1 MLLKGGGMMRG
12 WLLTVSILLSFG
24 LTLAIQEYS
33 INLGYIIGVTLVA
46 IHFLVIA
53 LWFTRKGAR

>member
-1 MLLKGGGMMRG
+1 MKG
-12 WLLTVSILLSFG
+12 WLLTVSVFLSFG
-24 LTLAIQEYS
+24 MTLAIQEYS
-33 INLGYIIGVTLVA
+33 VTIGYYAGAVLIA

>member
-1 MLLKGGGMMRG
+1 MKG

-24 LTLAIQEYS
+24 MTLAIQEYS
-33 INLGYIIGVTLVA
+33 FNLGYLVGCVLIA
-46 IHFLVIA
+46 IHFFVIA

>member
-1 MLLKGGGMMRG
+1 MRA
-12 WLLTVSILLSFG
+12 WLLTISILLSFG
-24 LTLAIQEYS
+24 ITMAIQEYS
-33 INLGYIIGVTLVA
+33 INLGYLIGVALVA

>member
-1 MLLKGGGMMRG
+1 MRG

-33 INLGYIIGVTLVA
+33 LNLGYLIGVALIA

-53 LWFTRKGAR
+53 LWFTRKGVR

>member
-1 MLLKGGGMMRG
+1 MRG

-24 LTLAIQEYS
+24 LALAIQEYS
-33 INLGYIIGVTLVA
+33 INLGYLIGVALIA
-46 IHFLVIA
+46 IHFLVIV

>member
-1 MLLKGGGMMRG
+1 MRG

-24 LTLAIQEYS
+24 MVLAIQEYS
-33 INLGYIIGVTLVA
+33 FNLGYLIGAVLIA

-53 LWFTRKGAR
+53 LWFTPKGAR

>member
-1 MLLKGGGMMRG
+1 MRG

-24 LTLAIQEYS
+24 MAMAIQEYS
-33 INLGYIIGVTLVA
+33 VTLGYLIGCVLIA

>member
-1 MLLKGGGMMRG
+1 MRG
-12 WLLTVSILLSFG
+12 WLLTVSIFLSFG
-24 LTLAIQEYS
+24 MTLAIQEYS
-33 INLGYIIGVTLVA
+33 VTLGYLIGCVLLA

>member
-1 MLLKGGGMMRG
+1 MKGC
-12 WLLTVSILLSFG
+12 LLTVSVFLSFG
-24 LTLAIQEYS
+24 MTLAIQEYS
-33 INLGYIIGVTLVA
+33 VRLGYLIGYVLLA

>member
-1 MLLKGGGMMRG
+1 MRG
-12 WLLTVSILLSFG
+12 WLLTVSIFISFG
-24 LTLAIQEYS
+24 MVLAIQQYNF
-33 INLGYIIGVTLVA
+33 IMGYYIGAVLIA

>member
-1 MLLKGGGMMRG
+1 MRG

-33 INLGYIIGVTLVA
+33 INFGYIIGVTFIA

>member
-1 MLLKGGGMMRG
+1 MRG
-12 WLLTVSILLSFG
+12 WLLTISIFLSFG
-24 LTLAIQEYS
+24 MVLAIQQVS
-33 INLGYIIGVTLVA
+33 VKFGYLVGAALIA